1 MIVEIFK
8 KTMKPLKE
16 LSRIDFGCYDSALS
30 KGEILYLQL
39 KNFDENNQ
47 FLANVDAFVEED
59 EKYNKNLLLENDILL
74 PSKGTRI
81 FATLFRA
88 QWGKAVASSIFYVLR
103 VDSAIVLPAYLATI
117 LNLPQY
123 QQQLWQ
129 MGGGS
134 NIFSLRKKELEDLQI
149 PIPPLKIQQ
158 QISDLNLL
166 FQQKNI
172 LRQQMIQKERQLY
185 QSIIHKLIS

>member
-1 MIVEIFK
+1 
-8 KTMKPLKE
+8 MKPLKE

-88 QWGKAVASSIFYVLR
+88 QWGKAV
-103 VDSAIVLPAYLATI
+103 
-117 LNLPQY
+117 
-123 QQQLWQ
+123 QLYCLLIW
-129 MGGGS
+129 
-134 NIFSLRKKELEDLQI
+134 
-149 PIPPLKIQQ
+149 
-158 QISDLNLL
+158 LL
-166 FQQKNI
+166 F
-172 LRQQMIQKERQLY
+172 
-185 QSIIHKLIS
+185 SIYHSTNNNYGKWEEVVIFFH

>member
-1 MIVEIFK
+1 
-8 KTMKPLKE
+8 MKALKE
-16 LSRIDFGCYDSALS
+16 LSKIQFGCYDSALP

-47 FLANVDAFVEED
+47 FLANVDAFVKED
-59 EKYNKNLLLENDILL
+59 EKYTKNLLLANDILL
-74 PSKGTRI
+74 PSKGNRI
-81 FATLFRA
+81 FATLFQA

-103 VDSAIVLPAYLATI
+103 VDTSIVLPTYLVAI

-134 NIFSLRKKELEDLQI
+134 NIFSLRKKELEDL
-149 PIPPLKIQQ
+149 PIPLPPPKIQQ

>member
-1 MIVEIFK
+1 M
-8 KTMKPLKE
+8 
-16 LSRIDFGCYDSALS
+16 
-30 KGEILYLQL
+30 
-39 KNFDENNQ
+39 
-47 FLANVDAFVEED
+47 
-59 EKYNKNLLLENDILL
+59 
-74 PSKGTRI
+74 
-81 FATLFRA
+81 FRA